1 MSSLFHVFFIP
12 VQLGGLY
19 MLWCAVVHIFYRWS
33 TLLVVVGALF
43 GFGAGFLMSQ
53 THANLKD

>member
-1 MSSLFHVFFIP
+1 
-12 VQLGGLY
+12 